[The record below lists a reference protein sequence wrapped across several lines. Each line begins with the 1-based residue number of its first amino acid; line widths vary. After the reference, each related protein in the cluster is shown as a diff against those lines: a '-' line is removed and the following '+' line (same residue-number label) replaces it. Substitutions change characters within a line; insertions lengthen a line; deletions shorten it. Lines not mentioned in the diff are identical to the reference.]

1 MKKMINLVAM
11 LVAVTLTMAM
21 PVMAATRSEDNR
33 TSWQDGQFDIATEEI
48 RNNEIDVEMHV
59 KKPDDTGDRS
69 YDMVIRTPHYR
80 WNVYYTS
87 ATHGYG
93 SLYFSDGTFIMS
105 LNDDDLAKTSF

>member
-1 MKKMINLVAM
+1 MKNMINLVTM
-11 LVAVTLTMAM
+11 VAVVALIMVT
-21 PVMAATRSEDNR
+21 PVMAETRSEDTR
-33 TSWQDGQFDIATEEI
+33 TSWQEGQFDIATEEI
-48 RNNEIDVEMHV
+48 RNSEIDVEMHV

-80 WNVYYTS
+80 WNVYYTN